1 MEKSVE
7 EKEQM
12 EKNDVLFEEDK
23 RIEESIPSLD
33 KYIREILELEEM
45 ETNGYSPLVLA
56 YIGDSV
62 YDLVIKSI
70 VINKGNRQV
79 QKLHKDTSELVC
91 ASTQSLMMRGIQE
104 HLTEVEHG
112 IYRRGRNSKTVTPA
126 KNQSITDYRRGT
138 GFEAL
143 IGYLYLNKEYERL
156 VELIKMG
163 LDSLP
168 LT

>member
-1 MEKSVE
+1 LIKTV
-7 EKEQM
+7 
-12 EKNDVLFEEDK
+12 
-23 RIEESIPSLD
+23 
-33 KYIREILELEEM
+33 
-45 ETNGYSPLVLA
+45 
-56 YIGDSV
+56 
-62 YDLVIKSI
+62 VISR
-70 VINKGNRQV
+70 GNRQV
-79 QKLHKDTSELVC
+79 QKLHKDTSDLVC

-156 VELIKMG
+156 VELIKIG
-163 LDSLP
+163 LDHLSVEG
-168 LT
+168 

>member
-45 ETNGYSPLVLA
+45 ETNAYSPLVLA

-79 QKLHKDTSELVC
+79 QKLHQDTSELVC

-143 IGYLYLNKEYERL
+143 IGYLYLKKEYERL
-156 VELIKMG
+156 VELIKIG
-163 LDSLP
+163 LDHLSVD
-168 LT
+168 